1 VVAFQA
7 RGVRLAVAKKIA
19 ERYGG
24 GIGVESE
31 EGKGATF
38 YFSIPRTSGTPTNG
52 DRHIP
57 KIADQ

>member
-38 YFSIPRTSGTPTNG
+38 YFSIPRTPETS
-52 DRHIP
+52 D
-57 KIADQ
+57 KAWF